1 MCTVKLEGDSSATY
15 FFFFALPRNPLFLL
29 SLLLLTLGK
38 PPSVSIETLDFR
50 VSLAQTRLKL
60 YAGCLRSSKPT
71 FNGRLRKGCI

>member
-1 MCTVKLEGDSSATY
+1 MEGDSFVAY
-15 FFFFALPRNPLFLL
+15 FFFLALLRNTLLLL

-38 PPSVSIETLDFR
+38 PPSISIETLDFR

-60 YAGCLRSSKPT
+60 NARCLRGSKLA

>member
-15 FFFFALPRNPLFLL
+15 FFFLALPRNALFLL

-60 YAGCLRSSKPT
+60 YARCLCSSKPT
-71 FNGRLRKGCI
+71 FNGCLSKGCI

>member
-1 MCTVKLEGDSSATY
+1 MCTVKLDGDSPVTY
-15 FFFFALPRNPLFLL
+15 FFFLALLRNALFLL
-29 SLLLLTLGK
+29 SLLLLTLGE

-60 YAGCLRSSKPT
+60 YARCLRSSKPT